1 MCRDKTVRR
10 LRTLRATALIGGLVA
25 TSLVG
30 GCATEVIDT
39 ATTTMAPSESTLAPE
54 SLAGED
60 LETLVGVLRD
70 ETEALAKATFDGEK
84 TAARAHLAR
93 INEAWANAEPLI
105 FAQFGELADQI
116 TYDLRRVIELAR
128 SSVERNRPADASKAL
143 NFLRLAIASLAVQ
156 GS

>member
-1 MCRDKTVRR
+1 MHRR
-10 LRTLRATALIGGLVA
+10 TPRAAALIAVLLA
-25 TSLVG
+25 TSMVSA
-30 GCATEVIDT
+30 CATEVIDT
-39 ATTTMAPSESTLAPE
+39 VVTTVAPTESTLAPE

-60 LETLVGVLRD
+60 LDTLISVLRE
-70 ETEALAKATFDGEK
+70 ETEALAKATFDGDK

-105 FAQFGELADQI
+105 FAGFGELADQI

-128 SSVERNRPADASKAL
+128 SSVERSRPADASKAL
-143 NFLRLAIASLAVQ
+143 NFLRLAIASLEVQ

>member
-1 MCRDKTVRR
+1 MHRR
-10 LRTLRATALIGGLVA
+10 TPRAAALIAVLLA
-25 TSLVG
+25 TSMVSA
-30 GCATEVIDT
+30 CATEVIDT
-39 ATTTMAPSESTLAPE
+39 VVTTVAPTESTLAPE

-60 LETLVGVLRD
+60 FDTLISVLRE
-70 ETEALAKATFDGEK
+70 ETEALAKATFDGDK

-105 FAQFGELADQI
+105 FAGFGELADQI

-128 SSVERNRPADASKAL
+128 SSVERSRPADASKAL
-143 NFLRLAIASLAVQ
+143 NFLRLAIASLEVQ

>member
-1 MCRDKTVRR
+1 MHRR
-10 LRTLRATALIGGLVA
+10 TPRAAALIAVLLA
-25 TSLVG
+25 TSMASA
-30 GCATEVIDT
+30 CATEVIDT
-39 ATTTMAPSESTLAPE
+39 VVTTVAPTESTLAPE

-60 LETLVGVLRD
+60 LDTLISVLRK
-70 ETEALAKATFDGEK
+70 ETEALAKATFDGDK

-105 FAQFGELADQI
+105 FAGFGELADQI

-128 SSVERNRPADASKAL
+128 SSVERSRPADASKAL
-143 NFLRLAIASLAVQ
+143 NFLRLAIASLEVQ